1 MKATRRHEAIKMLRT
16 LSEIELTDRPI
27 LELAPDASVAAFRV
41 SIGARKG
48 IKNMPTLMRKNL
60 MTKNSR
66 RELQRLSAAGYGAF
80 ASAIRWYARWQAF
93 CLVGKCNW
101 VKIATGS
108 RSIEAS
114 MWSHLRRFHKLPN
127 PGFKIRS
134 GGVPKPWVV
143 MFLPKL
149 RPGVPVR
156 KKFAEI
162 TTEELRRVYD
172 KYHPSARTRR

>member
-1 MKATRRHEAIKMLRT
+1 MSKKSRKA
-16 LSEIELTDRPI
+16 
-27 LELAPDASVAAFRV
+27 
-41 SIGARKG
+41 
-48 IKNMPTLMRKNL
+48 
-60 MTKNSR
+60 
-66 RELQRLSAAGYGAF
+66 LQGLGGAGYGAF
-80 ASAIRWYARWQAF
+80 ASAKKLHGEWRAF
-93 CLVGKCNW
+93 CYVGKCNW
-101 VKIATGS
+101 VKGATGS

-134 GGVPKPWVV
+134 GAVPKPWVV